1 MLRLK
6 IGGKILGCITV
17 DNNVCVCEQAK
28 VVVRR
33 KDTPSPPVLSCKLLM
48 SAKENPTNESTPNHD
63 VTLPKPGN
71 RHLKCYWLYGLHNI
85 NQSLFYAQ
93 FPQSEYIYIHLHTY
107 IYIYVNINILYI
119 LLYIIYIYILHVIH
133 NIYIYVLHFLYI

>member
-6 IGGKILGCITV
+6 IGGKILGRITV

-93 FPQSEYIYIHLHTY
+93 FPQSEYIYIYLHTY
-107 IYIYVNINILYI
+107 IYICKYKYI
-119 LLYIIYIYILHVIH
+119 IYIIIYNIYIYILHVIH